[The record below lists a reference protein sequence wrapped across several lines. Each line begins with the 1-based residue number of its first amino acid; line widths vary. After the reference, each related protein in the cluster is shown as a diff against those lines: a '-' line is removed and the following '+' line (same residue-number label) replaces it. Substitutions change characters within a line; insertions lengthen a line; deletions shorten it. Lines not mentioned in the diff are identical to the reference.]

1 MKIMKSRII
10 FLILLGVGCFNP
22 LVAQLHGFVRGVSL
36 SDTVPLNGA
45 KIKLLQAKK
54 ATFTNSDGTFEI
66 YLGKQFPDTMVILSS
81 GYLSDTILL
90 SEKDR
95 FGAITAVLFSDQF
108 KPEVLVERKAG
119 NGTLKISI
127 AQVERISNGEL
138 RRAAC
143 CNLSESFETN
153 ASVDVN
159 ITDAVTGARKIQ
171 LLGLDGV
178 YTQFQ
183 LENVPFLRGLETAF
197 GMQSFSGIWLDGI
210 QISKGTGSVVNGH
223 ESMAGLINLS
233 IKNPFDAER
242 LLVNVY
248 GNRFGRLESNVIL
261 SHRNN
266 ERWATSL
273 LLNGALNQSSIDENS
288 DGFLDLPRFKNVSA
302 LNKWQFNGE
311 RMEAQFSV
319 YGYYDDRFAGQSPFS
334 PALFPFHMVLSNQ
347 HLEAT
352 AKTGFF
358 GKHPGES
365 LGIIN
370 HVKMHRTGGFFG
382 GSAIGGQRMCR
393 GDEKRYFVS
402 LNYDRSSAD
411 GAHQLKAGTSLT
423 FLEINQQTDLNFLN
437 RREVTLGPFA
447 EYALRLNRLSLQLGA
462 RSDYHSLFGWFF
474 VPRLHAKFALSPKTD
489 IRLSA
494 GKGWRVPNFLMENNV
509 LMASNKSWVLPSE
522 GVLPEI
528 SWNIGASVASEFV
541 ILDRKATLTLDAYY
555 TWFERQLTVDRD
567 VSAYSLVFR
576 YIENQS
582 TALACQSEL
591 DWTISKQFS
600 VRAAYKFLQV
610 ESIYNGIM
618 QQQPMIPMHRMLY
631 TVSWNSRNTRWQADL
646 TANVV
651 GAMRMPDIHS
661 GSGTVHETHYSPWYP
676 YLFGQVAHQW
686 KKIKVYIGLEN
697 MLNVKQPN
705 PIISASNPQDPSFDA
720 TMVWGPITGINMY
733 GGLTYNL
740 KQKKK

>member
-1 MKIMKSRII
+1 MKIKYLLF
-10 FLILLGVGCFNP
+10 FLFAVVLLTP
-22 LVAQLHGFVRGVSL
+22 SVAQLHGFIRGVNL
-36 SDTVPLNGA
+36 SDTLALNGA

-54 ATFTNSDGTFEI
+54 ATFSDSEGKFEL
-66 YLGKQFPDTMVILSS
+66 YLGKRFPDTLVILSA
-81 GYLSDTILL
+81 GYRPDTILL

-95 FGAITAVLFSDQF
+95 FGAISIVLFSDQLQ
-108 KPEVLVERKAG
+108 PEVLVERKAG

-127 AQVERISNGEL
+127 AQVERISHGEL

-159 ITDAVTGARKIQ
+159 LTDAVTGARKIQ

-233 IKNPFDAER
+233 VKNPFDAER

-248 GNRFGRLESNVIL
+248 GNRFGRAESNVIL
-261 SHRNN
+261 SHRIN

-273 LLNGALNQSSIDENS
+273 LLNGALNQTNIDENS

-334 PALFPFHMVLSNQ
+334 PALVPFHMALTNQ

-358 GKHPGES
+358 GSHPGES

-370 HVKMHRTGGFFG
+370 HVKVHRTGGYFG
-382 GSAIGGQRMCR
+382 GNSIGGQRISS
-393 GDEKRYFVS
+393 GEEKRYYVS
-402 LNYDRSSAD
+402 INYDRSSAD
-411 GAHQLKAGTSLT
+411 GKHTLKSGVSTTLLDITQQAGISILQRT
-423 FLEINQQTDLNFLN
+423 EIT
-437 RREVTLGPFA
+437 TGPFA
-447 EYALRLNRLSLQLGA
+447 EYSLLLNRLSVQSGVRL
-462 RSDYHSLFGWFF
+462 DYHSLFGWFF
-474 VPRLHAKFALSPKTD
+474 VPRIHAKYALTPKTD
-489 IRLSA
+489 LRLTG

-528 SWNIGASVASEFV
+528 SWNIGASVASELV
-541 ILDRKATLTLDAYY
+541 ILDRKATLTVDGYY

-567 VSAYSLVFR
+567 VSPNSLVFR

-582 TALACQSEL
+582 TALACQAEL

-631 TVSWNSRNTRWQADL
+631 TVSWNSRNKRWQADL
-646 TANVV
+646 TANMV
-651 GAMRMPDIHS
+651 GAMRMPDNHS

-686 KKIKVYIGLEN
+686 KKVKVYIGVEN
-697 MLNVKQPN
+697 LLNVKQPN
-705 PIISASNPQDPSFDA
+705 PIISASNPQDPNFDA
-720 TMVWGPITGINMY
+720 TMVWGPITGINIY

>member
-1 MKIMKSRII
+1 MKIKYLLF
-10 FLILLGVGCFNP
+10 FLFAVVLLTP
-22 LVAQLHGFVRGVSL
+22 SVAQLHGFIRGVNL
-36 SDTVPLNGA
+36 SDTLALNGA
-45 KIKLLQAKK
+45 KIKLLHAKK
-54 ATFTNSDGTFEI
+54 ATFSDSEGKFEL
-66 YLGKQFPDTMVILSS
+66 YLGKRFPDTLVILST
-81 GYLSDTILL
+81 GYRPDTILL

-95 FGAITAVLFSDQF
+95 FGAISIVLFSDQLQ
-108 KPEVLVERKAG
+108 PEVLVERKAG
-119 NGTLKISI
+119 NGTMKISI
-127 AQVERISNGEL
+127 AQVERISHGEL
-138 RRAAC
+138 KRAAC

-159 ITDAVTGARKIQ
+159 LTDAVSGARKIQ

-233 IKNPFDAER
+233 VKNPFDAER

-261 SHRNN
+261 SHRIN
-266 ERWATSL
+266 ERWASSL
-273 LLNGALNQSSIDENS
+273 LLNGALNQTNIDENS
-288 DGFLDLPRFKNVSA
+288 DGFLDLPQFKNVSA

-311 RMEAQFSV
+311 KMEAQFSV
-319 YGYYDDRFAGQSPFS
+319 YGYYDDRFAGQSSFS
-334 PALFPFHMVLSNQ
+334 PALFPFHMALSNQ

-370 HVKMHRTGGFFG
+370 HVKLHRTGGYFG
-382 GSAIGGQRMCR
+382 GNSIGGQRISS
-393 GDEKRYFVS
+393 GEEKRYYVS
-402 LNYDRSSAD
+402 INYDRSSID
-411 GAHQLKAGTSLT
+411 GKHTLKSGVSATLLDITQQAGISILQRKELTS
-423 FLEINQQTDLNFLN
+423 
-437 RREVTLGPFA
+437 GPFA
-447 EYALRLNRLSLQLGA
+447 EYALLLNRLSIQSGVRL
-462 RSDYHSLFGWFF
+462 DYHSLFGWFF
-474 VPRLHAKFALSPKTD
+474 VPRIHAKYALTPKTD
-489 IRLSA
+489 LRLSG

-528 SWNIGASVASEFV
+528 SWNIGASVASELV
-541 ILDRKATLTLDAYY
+541 ILDRKATLTVDGYY

-582 TALACQSEL
+582 TALACQAEL
-591 DWTISKQFS
+591 DWIISKQFS

-631 TVSWNSRNTRWQADL
+631 TVSWNSRNKRWQADL

-651 GAMRMPDIHS
+651 GAMRMPDLHS

-686 KKIKVYIGLEN
+686 KKVKVYIGVEN
-697 MLNVKQPN
+697 LLNVKQPN

-720 TMVWGPITGINMY
+720 TMVWGPITGINIY

>member
-1 MKIMKSRII
+1 MKINYLLF
-10 FLILLGVGCFNP
+10 FLFAVVLLTP
-22 LVAQLHGFVRGVSL
+22 SVAQLHGFVRGVNL
-36 SDTVPLNGA
+36 SDTLALNGA
-45 KIKLLQAKK
+45 KIKLLHAKK
-54 ATFTNSDGTFEI
+54 ATFSDSEGKFEL
-66 YLGKQFPDTMVILSS
+66 YLGKRFPDTLVILST
-81 GYLSDTILL
+81 GYRPDTILL

-95 FGAITAVLFSDQF
+95 FGAISIVLFSDQLQ
-108 KPEVLVERKAG
+108 PEVLVERKAG
-119 NGTLKISI
+119 NGTMKISI
-127 AQVERISNGEL
+127 AQVERISHGEL
-138 RRAAC
+138 KRAAC

-159 ITDAVTGARKIQ
+159 LTDAVTGARKIQ

-233 IKNPFDAER
+233 VKNPFDAER

-248 GNRFGRLESNVIL
+248 GNRFGRAESNVIL
-261 SHRNN
+261 SHRIN
-266 ERWATSL
+266 ERWASSL
-273 LLNGALNQSSIDENS
+273 LLNGALNQTNIDENS

-334 PALFPFHMVLSNQ
+334 PALVPFHMALTNQ

-358 GKHPGES
+358 GSHPGES

-370 HVKMHRTGGFFG
+370 HVKVHRTGGYFG
-382 GSAIGGQRMCR
+382 GNSIGGQRISS
-393 GDEKRYFVS
+393 GEEKRYYVS
-402 LNYDRSSAD
+402 INYDRSSAD
-411 GAHQLKAGTSLT
+411 GKHTLKSGVSTTLLDITQQAGISILQRT
-423 FLEINQQTDLNFLN
+423 EIT
-437 RREVTLGPFA
+437 TGPFA
-447 EYALRLNRLSLQLGA
+447 EYSLLLNRLSVQSGVRL
-462 RSDYHSLFGWFF
+462 DYHSLFGWFF
-474 VPRLHAKFALSPKTD
+474 VPRIHAKYALTPKTD
-489 IRLSA
+489 LRLTG

-509 LMASNKSWVLPSE
+509 LMASNKTWILPSE

-541 ILDRKATLTLDAYY
+541 MLERKATLTIDAYY

-567 VSAYSLVFR
+567 VSPNSLVFR

-582 TALACQSEL
+582 TALACQAEL

-631 TVSWNSRNTRWQADL
+631 TVSWNSRNKRWQADL
-646 TANVV
+646 TANMV
-651 GAMRMPDIHS
+651 GAMRMPDNHS

-686 KKIKVYIGLEN
+686 KKVKVYIGVEN
-697 MLNVKQPN
+697 LLNVKQPN
-705 PIISASNPQDPSFDA
+705 PIISASNPQDPNFDA
-720 TMVWGPITGINMY
+720 TMVWGPITGINIY

>member
-10 FLILLGVGCFNP
+10 FFIFLGVGCFNP

-54 ATFTNSDGTFEI
+54 ATFSDSEGRFEL
-66 YLGKQFPDTMVILSS
+66 YLGKRFPDTLVILSA
-81 GYLSDTILL
+81 GYRPDTILL

-95 FGAITAVLFSDQF
+95 FGAISIVLFSDQLQ
-108 KPEVLVERKAG
+108 PEVLVERKAG

-127 AQVERISNGEL
+127 AQVERISHGEL
-138 RRAAC
+138 KRAAC

-159 ITDAVTGARKIQ
+159 LTDAVSGARKIQ

-233 IKNPFDAER
+233 VKNPFDAER

-248 GNRFGRLESNVIL
+248 GNRFGRAESNVIL
-261 SHRNN
+261 CHRIN

-273 LLNGALNQSSIDENS
+273 LLNGALNQTNIDENS

-334 PALFPFHMVLSNQ
+334 PALVPFHMALTNQ

-358 GKHPGES
+358 GSHPGES

-370 HVKMHRTGGFFG
+370 HVKVHRTGGYFG
-382 GSAIGGQRMCR
+382 GNSIGGQRISS
-393 GDEKRYFVS
+393 GEEKRYYVS
-402 LNYDRSSAD
+402 INYDRSSAD
-411 GAHQLKAGTSLT
+411 GKHTLKSGVSTTLLDITQQAGISILQRT
-423 FLEINQQTDLNFLN
+423 EIT
-437 RREVTLGPFA
+437 TGPFA
-447 EYALRLNRLSLQLGA
+447 EYSLLLNRLSVQSGVRL
-462 RSDYHSLFGWFF
+462 DYHSLFGWFF
-474 VPRLHAKFALSPKTD
+474 VPRIHAKYALTPKTD
-489 IRLSA
+489 LRITA
-494 GKGWRVPNFLMENNV
+494 GKGWRVPNFLIENNS
-509 LMASNKSWVLPSE
+509 LMASNRVWVLPLE

-528 SWNIGASVASEFV
+528 SWNVGGSIASEFQV
-541 ILDRKATLTLDAYY
+541 FKRKATLTLDGYY
-555 TWFERQLTVDRD
+555 TWFERQLNIDRD
-567 VSAYSLVFR
+567 VSQAAIVFS

-582 TALACQSEL
+582 TALACQAEI
-591 DWTISKQFS
+591 DWVLSKQFNLKG
-600 VRAAYKFLQV
+600 AYKFLSVQ
-610 ESIYNGIM
+610 SIYDGTM
-618 QQQPMIPMHRMLY
+618 QQQALIPTHRLLF
-631 TVSWNSRNTRWQADL
+631 TTSWTSKNKRVQADL
-646 TANVV
+646 TANIV
-651 GAMRMPDIHS
+651 GPMRMPHNHS
-661 GSGTVHETHYSPWYP
+661 AAGMAFSPWYP

-720 TMVWGPITGINMY
+720 TMVWGPITGINIY

>member
-1 MKIMKSRII
+1 
-10 FLILLGVGCFNP
+10 
-22 LVAQLHGFVRGVSL
+22 
-36 SDTVPLNGA
+36 
-45 KIKLLQAKK
+45 
-54 ATFTNSDGTFEI
+54 
-66 YLGKQFPDTMVILSS
+66 
-81 GYLSDTILL
+81 
-90 SEKDR
+90 
-95 FGAITAVLFSDQF
+95 
-108 KPEVLVERKAG
+108 
-119 NGTLKISI
+119 
-127 AQVERISNGEL
+127 
-138 RRAAC
+138 
-143 CNLSESFETN
+143 
-153 ASVDVN
+153 
-159 ITDAVTGARKIQ
+159 
-171 LLGLDGV
+171 
-178 YTQFQ
+178 
-183 LENVPFLRGLETAF
+183 
-197 GMQSFSGIWLDGI
+197 
-210 QISKGTGSVVNGH
+210 
-223 ESMAGLINLS
+223 MAL
-233 IKNPFDAER
+233 
-242 LLVNVY
+242 
-248 GNRFGRLESNVIL
+248 
-261 SHRNN
+261 
-266 ERWATSL
+266 T
-273 LLNGALNQSSIDENS
+273 
-288 DGFLDLPRFKNVSA
+288 
-302 LNKWQFNGE
+302 
-311 RMEAQFSV
+311 
-319 YGYYDDRFAGQSPFS
+319 
-334 PALFPFHMVLSNQ
+334 NQ

-358 GKHPGES
+358 GSHPGES

-370 HVKMHRTGGFFG
+370 HVKVHRTGGYFG
-382 GSAIGGQRMCR
+382 GNSIGGQRISS
-393 GDEKRYFVS
+393 GEEKRYYVS
-402 LNYDRSSAD
+402 INYDRSSTD
-411 GAHQLKAGTSLT
+411 GKHTLKSGVSATLLDITQQAGISILQRKELT
-423 FLEINQQTDLNFLN
+423 F
-437 RREVTLGPFA
+437 GPFA
-447 EYALRLNRLSLQLGA
+447 EYALLLNRLSIQSGVRL
-462 RSDYHSLFGWFF
+462 DYHSLFGWFF
-474 VPRLHAKFALSPKTD
+474 VPRIHAKYALTPKTD
-489 IRLSA
+489 LRLTG

-528 SWNIGASVASEFV
+528 SWNIGASMASELV

-582 TALACQSEL
+582 TALACQAEL
-591 DWTISKQFS
+591 DLIISKQFS
-600 VRAAYKFLQV
+600 LRAAYKFLQV

-631 TVSWNSRNTRWQADL
+631 TVSWNSRNKRWQADL

>member
-10 FLILLGVGCFNP
+10 FFIFLGVGCFNP

-36 SDTVPLNGA
+36 SDTVPMNGA
-45 KIKLLQAKK
+45 KIKLLHAKK
-54 ATFTNSDGTFEI
+54 ATFSDSEGKFEL
-66 YLGKQFPDTMVILSS
+66 YLGKRFPDTLVILSA
-81 GYLSDTILL
+81 GYRPDTILL

-95 FGAITAVLFSDQF
+95 FGAISIVLFSDQLQ
-108 KPEVLVERKAG
+108 PEVLVERKAG
-119 NGTLKISI
+119 NGTMKISI
-127 AQVERISNGEL
+127 AQVERISHGEL
-138 RRAAC
+138 KRAAC

-159 ITDAVTGARKIQ
+159 LTDAVSGARKIQ

-233 IKNPFDAER
+233 VKNPFESDR
-242 LLVNVY
+242 FLVNVY
-248 GNRFGRLESNVIL
+248 GNRFGRGEMNAIL
-261 SHRNN
+261 SHKING
-266 ERWATSL
+266 RWATSL
-273 LLNGALNQSSIDENS
+273 LLNGAVNQTVIDENR
-288 DGFLDLPRFKNVSA
+288 DGFLDIPQFKNVSA

-334 PALFPFHMVLSNQ
+334 PALVPFHMALTNQ

-358 GKHPGES
+358 GSHPGES

-370 HVKMHRTGGFFG
+370 HVKVHRTGGYFG
-382 GSAIGGQRMCR
+382 GNTIGGQRISS
-393 GDEKRYFVS
+393 GEEKRYYVS
-402 LNYDRSSAD
+402 INYDRSSAD
-411 GAHQLKAGTSLT
+411 GKHTLKSGVSTTLLDITQQAGISILQRK
-423 FLEINQQTDLNFLN
+423 EIT
-437 RREVTLGPFA
+437 TGPFA
-447 EYALRLNRLSLQLGA
+447 EYSLLLNRLSVQSGVRL
-462 RSDYHSLFGWFF
+462 DYHSLFGWFF
-474 VPRLHAKFALSPKTD
+474 VPRIHAKYALTPKTD
-489 IRLSA
+489 LRITA
-494 GKGWRVPNFLMENNV
+494 GKGWRVPNFLIENNS
-509 LMASNKSWVLPSE
+509 LMASNRVWVLPLE

-528 SWNIGASVASEFV
+528 SWNVGGSIASEFQV
-541 ILDRKATLTLDAYY
+541 FKRKATLTLDGYY
-555 TWFERQLTVDRD
+555 TWFERQLNIDRD
-567 VSAYSLVFR
+567 VSQAAIVFS

-582 TALACQSEL
+582 TALACQAEI
-591 DWTISKQFS
+591 DWVLSKQFNLKG
-600 VRAAYKFLQV
+600 AYKFLSVQ
-610 ESIYNGIM
+610 SIYDGTM
-618 QQQPMIPMHRMLY
+618 QQQAMIPTHRLLF
-631 TVSWNSRNTRWQADL
+631 TTSWTSKNKRVQADL
-646 TANVV
+646 TANIV
-651 GAMRMPDIHS
+651 GPMRMPHNHS
-661 GSGTVHETHYSPWYP
+661 AAGMAFSPWYP
-676 YLFGQVAHQW
+676 YLFGQVSYQW

-697 MLNVKQPN
+697 ILNVKQPN
-705 PIISASNPQDPSFDA
+705 PIISAQDPQDPSFDA
-720 TMVWGPITGINMY
+720 TMVWGPITGINIY

>member
-1 MKIMKSRII
+1 MKIKYLLF
-10 FLILLGVGCFNP
+10 FLFAVVLLTP
-22 LVAQLHGFVRGVSL
+22 SVAQLHGFIRGVNL
-36 SDTVPLNGA
+36 SDTLALNGA
-45 KIKLLQAKK
+45 KIKLLHAKK
-54 ATFTNSDGTFEI
+54 ATFSDSEGKFEL
-66 YLGKQFPDTMVILSS
+66 YLGKRFPDTLVILSA
-81 GYLSDTILL
+81 GYRPDTILL

-95 FGAITAVLFSDQF
+95 FGAISIVLFSDQLQ
-108 KPEVLVERKAG
+108 PEVLVERKAG
-119 NGTLKISI
+119 NGTMKISI
-127 AQVERISNGEL
+127 AQVERISHGEL
-138 RRAAC
+138 KRAAC

-159 ITDAVTGARKIQ
+159 LTDAVSGARKIQ

-233 IKNPFDAER
+233 VKNPFESDR
-242 LLVNVY
+242 FLVNVY
-248 GNRFGRLESNVIL
+248 GNRFGRGEMNAIL
-261 SHRNN
+261 SHKING
-266 ERWATSL
+266 RWATSL
-273 LLNGALNQSSIDENS
+273 LLNGAVNQTVIDENR
-288 DGFLDLPRFKNVSA
+288 DGFLDIPQFKNVSA

-334 PALFPFHMVLSNQ
+334 PALVPFHMALTNQ

-358 GKHPGES
+358 GSHPGES

-370 HVKMHRTGGFFG
+370 HVKVHRTGGYFG
-382 GSAIGGQRMCR
+382 GNTIGGQRISS
-393 GDEKRYFVS
+393 GEEKRYYVS
-402 LNYDRSSAD
+402 INYDRSSAD
-411 GAHQLKAGTSLT
+411 GKHTLKSGVSTTLLDITQQAGISILQRK
-423 FLEINQQTDLNFLN
+423 EIT
-437 RREVTLGPFA
+437 TGPFA
-447 EYALRLNRLSLQLGA
+447 EYSLLLNRLSVQSGVRL
-462 RSDYHSLFGWFF
+462 DYHSLFGWFF
-474 VPRLHAKFALSPKTD
+474 VPRIHAKYALTPKTD
-489 IRLSA
+489 LRITA
-494 GKGWRVPNFLMENNV
+494 GKGWRVPNFLIENNS
-509 LMASNKSWVLPSE
+509 LMASNRVWVLPLE

-528 SWNIGASVASEFV
+528 SWNVGGSIASEFQV
-541 ILDRKATLTLDAYY
+541 FKRKATLTLDGYY
-555 TWFERQLTVDRD
+555 TWFERQLNIDRD
-567 VSAYSLVFR
+567 VSQAAIVFS

-582 TALACQSEL
+582 TALACQAEI
-591 DWTISKQFS
+591 DWVLSKQFNLKG
-600 VRAAYKFLQV
+600 AYKFLSVQ
-610 ESIYNGIM
+610 SIYDGTM
-618 QQQPMIPMHRMLY
+618 QQQALIPTHRLLF
-631 TVSWNSRNTRWQADL
+631 TTSWTSKNKRVQADL
-646 TANVV
+646 TANIV
-651 GAMRMPDIHS
+651 GPMRMPHNHS
-661 GSGTVHETHYSPWYP
+661 AAGMAFSPWYP

-720 TMVWGPITGINMY
+720 TMVWGPITGINIY

>member
-1 MKIMKSRII
+1 MKIKYLLF
-10 FLILLGVGCFNP
+10 FLFAVVLLTP
-22 LVAQLHGFVRGVSL
+22 SVAQLHGFIRGVNL
-36 SDTVPLNGA
+36 SDTLALNGA

-54 ATFTNSDGTFEI
+54 ATFSDSEGKFEL
-66 YLGKQFPDTMVILSS
+66 YLGKRFPDTLVILSA
-81 GYLSDTILL
+81 GYRPDTILL

-95 FGAITAVLFSDQF
+95 FGAISIVLFSDQLQ
-108 KPEVLVERKAG
+108 PEVLVERKAG

-127 AQVERISNGEL
+127 AQVERISHGEL
-138 RRAAC
+138 KRAAC

-159 ITDAVTGARKIQ
+159 LTDAVSGARKIQ

-233 IKNPFDAER
+233 VKNPFDAER

-248 GNRFGRLESNVIL
+248 GNRFGRAESNVIL
-261 SHRNN
+261 SHRIN
-266 ERWATSL
+266 ERWASSL
-273 LLNGALNQSSIDENS
+273 LLNGALNQTNIDENS

-334 PALFPFHMVLSNQ
+334 PALVPFHMALTNQ

-358 GKHPGES
+358 GSHPGES

-370 HVKMHRTGGFFG
+370 HVKVHRTGGYFG
-382 GSAIGGQRMCR
+382 GNSIGGQRISS
-393 GDEKRYFVS
+393 GEEKRYYVS
-402 LNYDRSSAD
+402 INYDRSSAD
-411 GAHQLKAGTSLT
+411 GKHTLKSGVSTTLLDITQQAGISILQRT
-423 FLEINQQTDLNFLN
+423 EIT
-437 RREVTLGPFA
+437 TGPFA
-447 EYALRLNRLSLQLGA
+447 EYSLLLNRLSVQSGVRL
-462 RSDYHSLFGWFF
+462 DYHSLFGWFF
-474 VPRLHAKFALSPKTD
+474 VPRIHAKYALTPKTD
-489 IRLSA
+489 LRLTG

-528 SWNIGASVASEFV
+528 SWNIGASVASELV
-541 ILDRKATLTLDAYY
+541 ILDRKATLTVDGYY

-582 TALACQSEL
+582 TALACQAEL
-591 DWTISKQFS
+591 DWIISKQFS

-631 TVSWNSRNTRWQADL
+631 TVSWNSRNKRWQADL

-651 GAMRMPDIHS
+651 GAMRMPDLHS
-661 GSGTVHETHYSPWYP
+661 SSGTVHETHYSPWYP

-686 KKIKVYIGLEN
+686 KKVKVYIGVEN
-697 MLNVKQPN
+697 LLNVKQPN
-705 PIISASNPQDPSFDA
+705 PIISASNPQDPNFDA
-720 TMVWGPITGINMY
+720 TMVWGPITGINIY

>member
-1 MKIMKSRII
+1 MKSRVV
-10 FLILLGVGCFNP
+10 FFFLLGMVWLNP
-22 LVAQLHGFVRGVSL
+22 LVAQLHGFVRGVSI
-36 SDTVPLNGA
+36 SDTFPLNGA
-45 KIKLLQAKK
+45 KVKLLVAKK
-54 ATFTNSDGTFEI
+54 ATFTNSEGTFEL
-66 YLGKQFPDTMVILSS
+66 YLGRKFPDTLVILSS
-81 GYLSDTILL
+81 GFVSDTILL

-95 FGAITAVLFSDQF
+95 FGAITAVLFSDQL

-159 ITDAVTGARKIQ
+159 LTDAVSGARKIQ

-197 GMQSFSGIWLDGI
+197 GMQAFSGIWLDGI

-233 IKNPFDAER
+233 LKNPFEADR
-242 LLVNVY
+242 LLLNVY
-248 GNRFGRLESNVIL
+248 ANRFGRVESNVIL
-261 SHRNN
+261 SRRIK
-266 ERWATSL
+266 ERWASSL
-273 LLNGALNQSSIDENS
+273 LLNGALNQANIDENG
-288 DGFLDLPRFKNVSA
+288 DGFLDIPRFKNFSA
-302 LNKWQFNGE
+302 LNRWQFNGE
-311 RMEAQFSV
+311 RMEAQFAV

-334 PALFPFHMVLSNQ
+334 PALFPFHMVLSN
-347 HLEAT
+347 HHIEAT

-358 GKHPGES
+358 GRHPGES

-370 HVKMHRTGGFFG
+370 HVKWHRTGGFFG
-382 GSAIGGQRMCR
+382 GNAIGGQRMCS
-393 GDEKRYFVS
+393 GEEKRYFVS
-402 LNYDRSSAD
+402 LNYDRSSFD
-411 GAHQLKAGTSLT
+411 GIHHLKTGTSLT
-423 FLEINQQTDLNFLN
+423 LLEIDQQTDINFQN
-437 RREVTLGPFA
+437 RSEVTVGPFA

-462 RSDYHSLFGWFF
+462 RSDYHTLFGWFF
-474 VPRLHAKFALSPKTD
+474 VPRLHAKFALTPKTD
-489 IRLSA
+489 IRLSG

-509 LMASNKSWVLPSE
+509 LMASNKTWILPGE

-528 SWNIGASVASEFV
+528 SWNFGASVASEFE
-541 ILDRKATLTLDAYY
+541 ISERKTTLTIDAYY

-567 VSAYSLVFR
+567 VSPNSLVFR

-582 TALACQSEL
+582 TALACQAEL
-591 DWTISKQFS
+591 DWLISKQFS
-600 VRAAYKFLQV
+600 IRAAYKFLQV
-610 ESIYNGIM
+610 ASIYNGIR

-631 TVSWNSRNTRWQADL
+631 TFSWNSKNKRWQADL

-651 GAMRMPDIHS
+651 GPMRMPDNYS

-676 YLFGQVAHQW
+676 YLFGQVSHQW
-686 KKIKVYIGLEN
+686 KKIKVYLGLEN
-697 MLNVKQPN
+697 ILNVKQPN

-720 TMVWGPITGINMY
+720 TMVWGPITGINIY

-740 KQKKK
+740 KQNKK

>member
-1 MKIMKSRII
+1 MKSRII
-10 FLILLGVGCFNP
+10 FFFLLGVGCFNP

-45 KIKLLQAKK
+45 KVKVLRAKK
-54 ATFTNSDGTFEI
+54 ATFTDSDGKFEI
-66 YLGKQFPDTMVILSS
+66 YLGKQFPDTLVILSS
-81 GYLSDTILL
+81 GYFPDTILL

-95 FGAITAVLFSDQF
+95 FGAITAVLFSDNL

-119 NGTLKISI
+119 NGTIKISI

-159 ITDAVTGARKIQ
+159 VTDAVSGARKIQ

-233 IKNPFDAER
+233 VKSPFDAER

-248 GNRFGRLESNVIL
+248 GNRFGRGEANAIVSQRINA
-261 SHRNN
+261 
-266 ERWATSL
+266 RWATSL
-273 LLNGALNQSSIDENS
+273 LLNAALNQSSIDENN
-288 DGFLDLPRFKNVSA
+288 DGFLDLPRFKNVSV

-334 PALFPFHMVLSNQ
+334 PALFPFHMVLLNQ

-358 GKHPGES
+358 GKRPGES

-370 HVKMHRTGGFFG
+370 HVKLHRTGGFFG
-382 GSAIGGQRMCR
+382 GNAIGAQRMCR
-393 GDEKRYFVS
+393 GEEKRYFLS
-402 LNYDRSSAD
+402 INYDRSSFD
-411 GAHQLKAGTSLT
+411 GIHHLKTGTSLT
-423 FLEINQQTDLNFLN
+423 LLEMDQQTDLNIQY
-437 RREVTLGPFA
+437 RSEVTLGPFA

-462 RSDYHSLFGWFF
+462 RSDYHTLFGWFF
-474 VPRLHAKFALSPKTD
+474 VPRLHAKFALTPKTD
-489 IRLSA
+489 IRLSG

-509 LMASNKSWVLPSE
+509 LMASNKTWILPSE

-528 SWNIGASVASEFV
+528 SWNIGASVASEFN
-541 ILDRKATLTLDAYY
+541 ISKRIATLTIDAYY
-555 TWFERQLTVDRD
+555 TWFERQLTIDRD
-567 VSAYSLVFR
+567 IAPDNLVFR
-576 YIENQS
+576 YVENQS
-582 TALACQSEL
+582 TALACQAEMDVAL
-591 DWTISKQFS
+591 SKQLS
-600 VRAAYKFLQV
+600 VRAAYKFLNVQ
-610 ESIYNGIM
+610 SLYNGTM
-618 QQQPMIPMHRMLY
+618 QQQVMIPIHRMLY
-631 TVSWNSRNTRWQADL
+631 TLSWNSKNKRWQADL

-651 GAMRMPDIHS
+651 GPMRMPDIHS
-661 GSGTVHETHYSPWYP
+661 GSGTVHETNYSPWYP
-676 YLFGQVAHQW
+676 FLFGQVSHQW

-697 MLNVKQPN
+697 ILNVKQPN
-705 PIISASNPQDPSFDA
+705 PIISALNPQDPSFDA
-720 TMVWGPITGINMY
+720 TMVWGPITGINVY